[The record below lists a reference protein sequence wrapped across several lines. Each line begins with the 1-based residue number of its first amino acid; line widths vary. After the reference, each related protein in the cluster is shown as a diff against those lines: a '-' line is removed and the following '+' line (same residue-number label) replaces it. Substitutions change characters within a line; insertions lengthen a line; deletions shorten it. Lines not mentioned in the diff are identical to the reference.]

1 MANTEIPQANLIQA
15 YQSGGEGSPAAA
27 AAPWVAVEN
36 IGARVQKES
45 DDNVWML
52 NKYQEM
58 NVRRKAAEMELEFDG
73 LRDEYEM
80 EVLKNP
86 NMTPDQAIAG
96 WEKRAGAFK
105 AKYQR
110 EGMSPLEQDMIG
122 TRSQALIQ
130 SGAAKVAQ
138 SSYIAGVQNSKQ
150 AAINLVNRAEQTGN
164 REQRDQGLDM
174 LASIMPEADIEAQ
187 RMASDR
193 RMMTTEVEADIE
205 ADPAAMAEK
214 LKDPNFVKDHP
225 GISVDDIP
233 RLQTRSGEVVRK
245 NVGEKLDSFEDGV
258 ATGDIKTADDIE
270 RRYGKL
276 PPRIVA
282 DMKASL
288 AKRYDEA
295 EKARIKSPQYQE
307 ETAGK
312 VSRLL
317 EGLAGAT
324 GEDFEN
330 RYAQATF
337 GISEMEDSPEK
348 IRLREKLQ
356 ATKTGRDAEIRDHAG
371 AAFKALDAYNDRERA
386 KLPKEGASRI
396 PVADIVSKGFLKD
409 TDKLKR
415 LGFDDD
421 QAKKIKEAA
430 ADPSEGQ
437 RMFIEQWKVR
447 PGGVVNA
454 SPIEIAAAD
463 AIRSENPDIDWRDPE
478 AEDAAISANMEADRK
493 AGNRQMRLSEF
504 LRTHPDA
511 KPAEID
517 EKVLEIGGEEAHREL
532 KSGIYD
538 VDKSTSGGPKG
549 ASDATASVPVGK
561 DITAIVKNFEA
572 GGAPGGFHKKAYSD
586 YGQWSIGYGT
596 KSKEGE
602 TIDQAEAERRL
613 SKELGSHRARVVAAA
628 DQIGMKFTAAQLDAL
643 TSFDFNTGKIET
655 LLAGGTRSKQ
665 EIADTM
671 LLYRN
676 ADGQRLRGLESRR
689 KAEQY
694 LFLNGY
700 PKKPSTES

>member
-1 MANTEIPQANLIQA
+1 MARIEIPQANLIQG
-15 YQSGGEGSPAAA
+15 YQSGGEGSIAAAVAPAAA
-27 AAPWVAVEN
+27 ATSAGNQIQQEGDQFVAM
-36 IGARVQKES
+36 A
-45 DDNVWML
+45 

-150 AAINLVNRAEQTGN
+150 AAINLVSRGEQTGN
-164 REQRDQGLDM
+164 REQRDQGLNM

-205 ADPAAMAEK
+205 ADPQAMAEK

-233 RLQTRSGEVVRK
+233 RLQTRAGEVVRK
-245 NVGEKLDSFEDGV
+245 NVGENLDSFEDGL
-258 ATGDIKTADDIE
+258 ATGAIKTVDDIE
-270 RRYGKL
+270 RKFGKL
-276 PPRIVA
+276 PPRIKA
-282 DMKASL
+282 DMKNTL
-288 AKRYDEA
+288 ARQHNA
-295 EKARIKSPQYQE
+295 EEIARRKSPEYQE
-307 ETAGK
+307 QKAGEI
-312 VSRLL
+312 SRVMN
-317 EGLAGAT
+317 GLAGAT

-337 GISEMEDSPEK
+337 AISELEDSPEK

-356 ATKTGRDAEIRDHAG
+356 ATKTGRDAEIKDHAG
-371 AAFKALDAYNDRERA
+371 AAFKALDTYNDRERS
-386 KLPKEGASRI
+386 KLPKVGASRI

-409 TDKLKR
+409 ADKLKR
-415 LGFDDD
+415 LGFDDT
-421 QAKKIKEAA
+421 QAADIKEAA
-430 ADPSEGQ
+430 ADPAAGQ
-437 RMFIEQWKVR
+437 RKMIELWKVR

-463 AIRSENPDIDWRDPE
+463 AIRNENPDIDWRDPE
-478 AEDAAISANMEADRK
+478 AEDAAITANMEADRK
-493 AGNRQMRLSEF
+493 AGNRQMRLSEY

-517 EKVLEIGGEEAHREL
+517 EKVLEIGGEETHREL

-538 VDKSTSGGPKG
+538 ADKSTSGGPQG
-549 ASDATASVPVGK
+549 ASDSTAAVPVGSNL
-561 DITAIVKNFEA
+561 TEIVKHFEA
-572 GGAPGGFHKKAYSD
+572 GGAPGGFHKKAYWD

-596 KSKEGE
+596 KAKEGE
-602 TIDQAEAERRL
+602 VIDKAEAEKRL
-613 SKELGSHRARVVAAA
+613 TSELSSHRSRVEKAVKSAGLTVSAHE
-628 DQIGMKFTAAQLDAL
+628 LDAL
-643 TSFDFNTGKIET
+643 TSFDYNTGKIQT

-665 EIADTM
+665 EIANTM

-676 ADGQRLRGLESRR
+676 ADGKRLRGLENRR
-689 KAEQY
+689 KAERH
-694 LFLNGY
+694 LFLYGHNN
-700 PKKPSTES
+700 SEANS